1 MNDQTKGSNGAI
13 SRPASGYRT
22 ASLESIDGGM
32 RGELLDETMFERRHS
47 ALCVLTSV
55 YYARTLTIAVTRSSA
70 KNGSAAR
77 WAIAQAAASIDK
89 TKRALGAA
97 G

>member
-1 MNDQTKGSNGAI
+1 
-13 SRPASGYRT
+13 
-22 ASLESIDGGM
+22 M

-77 WAIAQAAASIDK
+77 WAIAQAAASIVK